1 MVYIL
6 STMSTNMMERFND
19 CGWIPMMPMMGFG
32 MLFMALFWV
41 ILIVGGVLLAKWLM
55 GQSKMTR
62 EESALEI
69 LKKRY
74 ARGEIN
80 KQEFEERRR
89 DLLT

>member
-1 MVYIL
+1 
-6 STMSTNMMERFND
+6 MSANMMEQFND
-19 CGWIPMMPMMGFG
+19 CGWMPMMPMMAFG

-41 ILIVGGVLLAKWLM
+41 ALIVGGVLLVKWLM
-55 GQSKMTR
+55 GQGGASR
-62 EESALEI
+62 EDSALDI

-80 KQEFEERRR
+80 KQEFEERKR